1 MNINGWIDGK
11 VLETLQA
18 FGVELPG
25 GNGDTLRSIARAWDT
40 MGTELAHRVKAIDT
54 AIDAVDKQGWHGA
67 ARDAFEKHWRD
78 QKKTITDIANNF
90 HHVADGLREFA
101 DEIDKINEEIIDIC
115 VQIAEM
121 ELLGVALSA
130 FTGFVSDLVANTAVA
145 AKVAKIVDL
154 VKLFTSAA
162 EKVAAL
168 LERFGMMSAKGAE
181 ALSALARFGAKFLAK
196 GAESFATN
204 FVADSGSLML
214 NQALTGQPVTVGEDF
229 RTAGKEAAG
238 TAVFTA
244 GGASLAEGANLTG
257 RFGRVL
263 SGEGRA
269 GNAAN
274 GAVGNIA
281 GGLTADVWDG
291 KDIETIAWDAGT
303 NASTGALGNAAGD
316 VHFGN
321 QEGHSLGGREVAQHH
336 QYKDTLYRDGFGTG
350 LNTGI
355 YEGGSGI
362 ESDMQDLPK
371 KPRRGRVTRA
381 RWASRRDLGGGRTH

>member
-1 MNINGWIDGK
+1 M
-11 VLETLQA
+11 
-18 FGVELPG
+18 ELPG

-67 ARDAFEKHWRD
+67 ARDAFERHWQD
-78 QKKTITDIANNF
+78 QKKSITDIANNF

-115 VQIAEM
+115 VQTAEM
-121 ELLGVALSA
+121 EVLGAALSV
-130 FTGFVSDLVANTAVA
+130 FTGFLSDLVANTAVA

-181 ALSALARFGAKFLAK
+181 ALSTLARFGAKFLAK

-204 FVADSGSLML
+204 FVADSGSQMI
-214 NQALTGQPVTVGEDF
+214 NQALTGQPVTVGDDF
-229 RTAGKEAAG
+229 ATAGKQALG

-244 GGASLAEGANLTG
+244 GGASLAEGAHLTG
-257 RFGRVL
+257 ALGKVL
-263 SGEGRA
+263 GGEGRA

-274 GAVGNIA
+274 GALGNIV
-281 GGLTADVWDG
+281 GGATADVWNE
-291 KDIETIAWDAGT
+291 KDVATIAWDAGT
-303 NASTGALGNAAGD
+303 NAVTGALGNAAGD
-316 VHFGN
+316 AHFGK
-321 QEGHSLGGREVAQHH
+321 QEGHSLGGQQVAEHH
-336 QYKDTLYRDGFGTG
+336 RYKDTLYRDGFGTG
-350 LNTGI
+350 LNTAV
-355 YEGGSGI
+355 YEAGSGI
-362 ESDMQDLPK
+362 ESDMQDLQK
-371 KPRRGRVTRA
+371 KTEQ
-381 RWASRRDLGGGRTH
+381 GGE